1 MSRRLPW
8 AVLAAVTLAACHTI
22 TEELPQR
29 EQPNP
34 GAPAG
39 TPVVVVPVPVPSP
52 EPPAAT
58 PAPSNPGNDPSTP
71 TPAPATPPPVSSQ
84 GCPLPPGRFNE
95 NCVRESPTFLNQ
107 VEAAIDAVI
116 RSNPGFFDTRRT
128 RGCGTC
134 YLVVDPT
141 GYVRAVEAAV
151 TRNGVCGHY
160 DGEELGVKN
169 TNGFND
175 QFDIL
180 TSDLYIR
187 RQLGSYRA
195 TCRPAWF

>member
-1 MSRRLPW
+1 MSVHRLSW
-8 AVLAAVTLAACHTI
+8 MFGVVLLAGCQTI
-22 TEELPQR
+22 TEELPQQ
-29 EQPNP
+29 EQPANP

-39 TPVVVVPVPVPSP
+39 TPVVVVPVPVPTP
-52 EPPAAT
+52 LPAAT
-58 PAPSNPGNDPSTP
+58 PAPPSNPGTNPAPPTT
-71 TPAPATPPPVSSQ
+71 TPAPPPPTSQ
-84 GCPLPPGRFNE
+84 GCSLPPGRFNE
-95 NCVRESPTFLNQ
+95 NCVRESPTFLGQ

-116 RSNPGFFDTRRT
+116 RSNPGYFDMRRT
-128 RGCGTC
+128 RGCATC
-134 YLVVDPT
+134 YFVADPT
-141 GYVRAVEAAV
+141 RYVQAVEAAV

-169 TNGFND
+169 QNGFND